1 MEWLEKIR
9 RRAEQEGLDADEL
22 TDTLL
27 HRTFCLQRP
36 KFDEELG
43 VSVEQIK
50 GCSRSGINDFRG
62 KRGAVTG
69 MGPELPL
76 EGPCQAK
83 SPFLA

>member
-43 VSVEQIK
+43 VTGYPETS
-50 GCSRSGINDFRG
+50 
-62 KRGAVTG
+62 AVRKNKASEGVASQEPTA
-69 MGPELPL
+69 GP
-76 EGPCQAK
+76 
-83 SPFLA
+83 